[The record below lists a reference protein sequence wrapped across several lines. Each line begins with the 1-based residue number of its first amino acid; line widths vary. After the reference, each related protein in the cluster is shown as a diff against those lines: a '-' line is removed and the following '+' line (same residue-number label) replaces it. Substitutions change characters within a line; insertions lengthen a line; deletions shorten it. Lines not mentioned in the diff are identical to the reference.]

1 MIGFLLFTACSDY
14 ELNSI
19 STANDGKDSSLFMET
34 DGLTEEESEDVPTEE
49 FSSTVEFAELFTEA
63 VELEVND
70 VDIAFVLD
78 TTSSMSQE
86 AQSLANEFSSIVDEL
101 SNGIPN
107 AAYGF
112 ATFDDYNGFEMGS
125 GADHP
130 FFLHNQITTNLES
143 VQSSLN
149 SITIHSGH
157 DPTESGMEALYQALT
172 GLGYDQNGD
181 GIYDPNTDILPFIAK
196 SEDAFGGTVD
206 GAYDSGVAGS
216 GTLGGFGFREGA
228 LPVIVYATDAT
239 MRDRDADHPVPPSAN
254 HTAGNTDVVHA
265 SDDLGARL
273 IGVATQSS
281 MPRIQM
287 KDLAVRTGSVYDQNG
302 DGNNNT
308 PLVFNWSYSSEA
320 FRNTIVGA
328 VEGLLASV
336 TFDTVSAQVKGNDY
350 GFNVVIDPPMYED
363 VLVGTDGAE
372 LEFNVVIHGEVDAL
386 PQEQVFPMTLEIYGD
401 DSTLLG
407 SKDVT
412 IRIPAVS
419 NAN

>member
-19 STANDGKDSSLFMET
+19 STPNDGVDSSLFMET
-34 DGLTEEESEDVPTEE
+34 DGLTEEGEDIPTEE

-78 TTSSMSQE
+78 TTGSMTEE
-86 AQSLANEFSSIVDEL
+86 AQSLANEFSSIVDDL
-101 SNGIPN
+101 SNSIPN

-112 ATFDDYNGFEMGS
+112 ATFDDYNFFHFGS
-125 GADHP
+125 GMDRP
-130 FFLHNQITTNLES
+130 FSLHNQITTNLES
-143 VQSSLN
+143 VQTSLN
-149 SITIHSGH
+149 SITMH
-157 DPTESGMEALYQALT
+157 DGKDTTESGMEALYQALT

-216 GTLGGFGFREGA
+216 GTLGGFGFREGS
-228 LPVIVYATDAT
+228 LPVIVYATDAP
-239 MRDRDADHPVPPSAN
+239 MRDRDLGDPVPHYSPN
-254 HTAGNTDVVHA
+254 HTAGSTDVVHA

-273 IGVATQSS
+273 IGVATQSLVPVS
-281 MPRIQM
+281 QM
-287 KDLAVRTGSVYDQNG
+287 NDLASRTGSVYDQNG
-302 DGNNNT
+302 DGSNNT

-320 FRNTIVGA
+320 FRNTIVES

-350 GFNVVIDPPMYED
+350 GFNVVIEPPMYEN

-407 SKDVT
+407 TKDVT
-412 IRIPAVS
+412 IRVPAVP

>member
-1 MIGFLLFTACSDY
+1 
-14 ELNSI
+14 
-19 STANDGKDSSLFMET
+19 MET

-78 TTSSMSQE
+78 TTSSMTQE
-86 AQSLANEFSSIVDEL
+86 AQSLVNEFSSIVDEL
-101 SNGIPN
+101 SNSIPS

-112 ATFDDYNGFEMGS
+112 ATFDDYNGFGMGG
-125 GADHP
+125 GADLP
-130 FFLHNQITTNLES
+130 FSLHNQITTDLES

-149 SITIHSGH
+149 SITMHNGA
-157 DPTESGMEALYQALT
+157 DGTESGMEALYQALT
-172 GLGYDQNGD
+172 GLGYDQIGD

-206 GAYDSGVAGS
+206 GAYDSGMSGS

-228 LPVIVYATDAT
+228 LPVIIYATDAP
-239 MRDRDADHPVPPSAN
+239 MRDRDAGYTVPPSAN

-281 MPRIQM
+281 KPETQM
-287 KDLAVRTGSVYDQNG
+287 NDLAVRTGSVYDQNG

-308 PLVFNWSYSSEA
+308 PLVFHWSYSSEA
-320 FRNTIVGA
+320 FRNTIVEA
-328 VEGLLASV
+328 VEGMLASV

-350 GFNVVIDPPMYED
+350 GFNVVIDSPMYEN

-386 PQEQVFPMTLEIYGD
+386 PQEQVFPMKLEIYGD

-407 SKDVT
+407 TKDVT
-412 IRIPAVS
+412 IRIPAVP

>member
-19 STANDGKDSSLFMET
+19 STTNDGADSSLFMET
-34 DGLTEEESEDVPTEE
+34 DGLTEAEEDIAVSEEVD
-49 FSSTVEFAELFTEA
+49 STVEVAELFTES
-63 VELEVND
+63 VVLEVND

-78 TTSSMSQE
+78 TTSSMSEE
-86 AQSLANEFSSIVDEL
+86 AQSLANEFSTIVDEL
-101 SNGIPN
+101 SNSIPS

-112 ATFDDYNGFEMGS
+112 ATFDDYNGFGMGS
-125 GADHP
+125 GMDRP
-130 FFLHNQITTNLES
+130 FSLHNQITTDLES

-149 SITIHSGH
+149 SITIHSG
-157 DPTESGMEALYQALT
+157 DDSTESGMEALYQALT

-181 GIYDPNTDILPFIAK
+181 GIYDANTDILPFISK

-206 GAYDSGVAGS
+206 GAYDSGVSGS

-228 LPVIVYATDAT
+228 LPVVIYATDAP
-239 MRDRDADHPVPPSAN
+239 MRDRDMGHSVPPSAN
-254 HTAGNTDVVHA
+254 HTAGSTDLVHA
-265 SDDLGARL
+265 SDDMGARL
-273 IGVATQSS
+273 IGVATQTTTPIS
-281 MPRIQM
+281 QM
-287 KDLAVRTGSVYDQNG
+287 NDLAVQTGSVYDQNG
-302 DGNNNT
+302 DGSNNT

-320 FRNTIVGA
+320 FRNTIVEA

-350 GFNVVIDPPMYED
+350 GFNVIVEPPLYED

-407 SKDVT
+407 TKDVT
-412 IRIPAVS
+412 IRVPAVP